1 MGLFEQ
7 WKEIA
12 NRERSQNESDAFWKG
27 YLEKEKNNYEYILEN
42 RQNKFEGTVGE
53 LAVKFD
59 MDEVTFAG
67 FLDGINTSL
76 KEQLELDNIEADTA
90 ISMDIDF
97 EKLYFNMLD
106 AKADWLYNLE
116 QWEGI
121 LTAERRNEIT
131 REFRISKMAVSTKVG
146 RNDPCTC
153 GSGKKYKK
161 CCGKSN
167 A

>member
-7 WKEIA
+7 WKELA
-12 NRERSQNESDAFWKG
+12 NKEKSKQDNDVFWKD
-27 YLEKEKNNYEYILEN
+27 YLEKEKNNYEFILEN
-42 RQNKFEGTVGE
+42 RQNVIEGTITELASKFEMNE
-53 LAVKFD
+53 
-59 MDEVTFAG
+59 MYFAG

-76 KEQLELDNIEADTA
+76 IEPLELEDLEGSSKVALN
-90 ISMDIDF
+90 IDF

-116 QWEGI
+116 QWEEI
-121 LTAERRNEIT
+121 LTQERRNQIT
-131 REFRISKMAVSTKVG
+131 KEFRISKMAVSSKVG

-161 CCGKSN
+161 CCGK
-167 A
+167 

>member
-7 WKEIA
+7 WKETA
-12 NRERSQNESDAFWKG
+12 NQERQQKENDDFWTS
-27 YLEKEKNNYEYILEN
+27 YLEKEKLVYEYILEN
-42 RQNKFEGTVGE
+42 QQNKFEGKISE
-53 LAVKFD
+53 LAEKFK

-67 FLDGINTSL
+67 FLDGINSSL
-76 KEQLELDNIEADTA
+76 NEELMLENIDADTFVVL
-90 ISMDIDF
+90 DINF
-97 EKLYFNMLD
+97 EKLYFNMLE

-121 LTAERRNEIT
+121 LTVERRAQIT
-131 REFRISKMAVSTKVG
+131 KEFRISKTAISSKVG

-161 CCGKSN
+161 CCGK
-167 A
+167 

>member
-7 WKEIA
+7 WKELA
-12 NRERSQNESDAFWKG
+12 NKEKSQQDNDAFWKE

-42 RQNKFEGTVGE
+42 RQNVIEGTITE
-53 LAVKFD
+53 LAGKFG
-59 MDEVTFAG
+59 MDEMYFAG

-76 KEQLELDNIEADTA
+76 VEPLELEGLEGGSTVALN
-90 ISMDIDF
+90 IDF

-116 QWEGI
+116 QWEEI
-121 LTAERRNEIT
+121 LTEERRNQIT
-131 REFRISKMAVSTKVG
+131 KEFRISKMAVSSKVG

-161 CCGKSN
+161 CCGK
-167 A
+167 

>member
-7 WKEIA
+7 WKELA
-12 NRERSQNESDAFWKG
+12 NKERSQQDNDTFWKS

-42 RQNKFEGTVGE
+42 RQNVIEGTVTE
-53 LAVKFD
+53 LAGKFG
-59 MDEVTFAG
+59 MDEVSFAG

-76 KEQLELDNIEADTA
+76 TEPLELEGLEGGTSINLN
-90 ISMDIDF
+90 IDF

-116 QWEGI
+116 QWNGI
-121 LTAERRNEIT
+121 LAPERRNQIT
-131 REFRISKMAVSTKVG
+131 KEFRISKMAVSNKVG
-146 RNDPCTC
+146 RNDPCPC

-161 CCGKSN
+161 CCGK
-167 A
+167 